1 MSTNRREGGAKA
13 APHLSFRWR
22 DWPVIAFSIFALL
35 ATILVVAAPW
45 RASNTQSRAEA
56 FATLGRGVDDV
67 VLTSSAGQGVSW
79 RDLAG
84 QPRAVFF
91 GFTHC
96 PEVCPTTM
104 ADISAAVE
112 RIGPA
117 ARDLRVDFISVD
129 PERDTPLVLHDYF
142 GGFGERFAGYTGE
155 RAQIDRLVRAF
166 QATYQRTPLEGGDYT
181 VDHTAIVYLL
191 DPSGAV
197 VDIVGYQ
204 TAPERLDAQLRGLL
218 SSRTAEADGIAMA
231 SRSGADAEGLGS

>member
-1 MSTNRREGGAKA
+1 
-13 APHLSFRWR
+13 
-22 DWPVIAFSIFALL
+22 
-35 ATILVVAAPW
+35 
-45 RASNTQSRAEA
+45 
-56 FATLGRGVDDV
+56 
-67 VLTSSAGQGVSW
+67 
-79 RDLAG
+79 
-84 QPRAVFF
+84 
-91 GFTHC
+91 
-96 PEVCPTTM
+96 M

-231 SRSGADAEGLGS
+231 SRAGADAEGLGS